1 MSWVKEE
8 FGNMLIVLFS
18 WQIFHVEQEQG
29 CLFRFLF
36 FFFWF
41 PTECLS
47 PRWKSVVIRQ
57 LQVLLSTRNTWLRER
72 LTTLT
77 INSQGSPKHLDRDG
91 ISIINVGGSGTSFL
105 YITVDCFQHRVIST
119 SFYPSSLEKHWNMYR
134 KTVPWN
140 SRVFNETK
148 GATA

>member
-1 MSWVKEE
+1 MANFPRWTRTRVFVSLS
-8 FGNMLIVLFS
+8 F
-18 WQIFHVEQEQG
+18 
-29 CLFRFLF
+29 FLF
-36 FFFWF
+36 LVSHRMFISSLEIRGH
-41 PTECLS
+41 T
-47 PRWKSVVIRQ
+47 SVTS
-57 LQVLLSTRNTWLRER
+57 LLLSTRNTWLRER

-105 YITVDCFQHRVIST
+105 YITWRWTVFNNRVIST